1 MYCSGSTLTLIEEKK
16 FVFSLLL
23 VYSLIIRMILNATFE
38 IANTCSFINDTC
50 VVCKYIATHMQRK
63 VLRSNSLSVV
73 FSLLPAVLTAET

>member
-1 MYCSGSTLTLIEEKK
+1 
-16 FVFSLLL
+16 
-23 VYSLIIRMILNATFE
+23 MILNATFE